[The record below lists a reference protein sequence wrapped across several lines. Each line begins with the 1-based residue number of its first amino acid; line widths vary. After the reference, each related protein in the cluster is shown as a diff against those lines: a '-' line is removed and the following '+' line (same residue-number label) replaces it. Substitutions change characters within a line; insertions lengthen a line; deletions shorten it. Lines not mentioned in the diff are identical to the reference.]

1 MSLVDVKTYF
11 RARSATLGFSEWAD
25 PINPDNIPESIIDRS
40 YFMRFG
46 TITAIKQNMSDLELI
61 APINYRVYFKA
72 FNDELNKYDEAST
85 LANSALIEILKQQ
98 NKNCQTPSI
107 KDVRLIDLTIDPI
120 SADNDNTWILNF
132 NFEVF
137 LIISPNN

>member
-11 RARSATLGFSEWAD
+11 RSRSTTLGFAEWSD
-25 PINPDNIPESIIDRS
+25 PINPDNIPESIVDRA

-46 TITAIKQNMSDLELI
+46 TITARKQNMSDLELS

-72 FNDELNKYDEAST
+72 FNDELNKYDEATT
-85 LANSALIEILKQQ
+85 LANACLLEILKQQ
-98 NKNCQTPSI
+98 NKNCLTPSI
-107 KDVRLIDLTIDPI
+107 KDVKLVDLSIDPI
-120 SADNDNTWILNF
+120 SADNDNTWIINF

-137 LIISPNN
+137 LIINPNN